1 MVAQLLPVAPGIR
14 SRGRAPVT
22 LRHSHPPTADRGVLL
37 GAANTSGS
45 AGAPPRQP
53 QPPAFSQGHRVSLRP
68 EDIWGWPWEGS
79 LSCAVGWGGTAF
91 SGPAL
96 TWPAGGAPAEALA
109 GLPAPEA
116 HPGLSAARWAFV
128 PGGSGLTSP
137 GPRVTACLRAPL
149 QGVAK
154 EETELRFRQLTME
167 YQALQ
172 RAYALLQE
180 QVGGTLDAE
189 REVKV

>member
-1 MVAQLLPVAPGIR
+1 MQGPRVRTAWLAG
-14 SRGRAPVT
+14 G
-22 LRHSHPPTADRGVLL
+22 PPPSPDL
-37 GAANTSGS
+37 GAASSAFHPRAQGVPLGS
-45 AGAPPRQP
+45 PVEAR
-53 QPPAFSQGHRVSLRP
+53 
-68 EDIWGWPWEGS
+68 
-79 LSCAVGWGGTAF
+79 
-91 SGPAL
+91 L
-96 TWPAGGAPAEALA
+96 TL
-109 GLPAPEA
+109 
-116 HPGLSAARWAFV
+116 
-128 PGGSGLTSP
+128 
-137 GPRVTACLRAPL
+137 CLCAPL

>member
-1 MVAQLLPVAPGIR
+1 MLA
-14 SRGRAPVT
+14 
-22 LRHSHPPTADRGVLL
+22 
-37 GAANTSGS
+37 
-45 AGAPPRQP
+45 
-53 QPPAFSQGHRVSLRP
+53 
-68 EDIWGWPWEGS
+68 
-79 LSCAVGWGGTAF
+79 
-91 SGPAL
+91 
-96 TWPAGGAPAEALA
+96 AGGADVGFLLMP
-109 GLPAPEA
+109 P
-116 HPGLSAARWAFV
+116 
-128 PGGSGLTSP
+128 
-137 GPRVTACLRAPL
+137 

>member
-1 MVAQLLPVAPGIR
+1 MAV
-14 SRGRAPVT
+14 GREPE
-22 LRHSHPPTADRGVLL
+22 LCGGVGRNRLL
-37 GAANTSGS
+37 GPS
-45 AGAPPRQP
+45 AHLAR
-53 QPPAFSQGHRVSLRP
+53 R
-68 EDIWGWPWEGS
+68 
-79 LSCAVGWGGTAF
+79 
-91 SGPAL
+91 
-96 TWPAGGAPAEALA
+96 GAPAEALA

>member
-1 MVAQLLPVAPGIR
+1 MYSQAQVLPD
-14 SRGRAPVT
+14 T
-22 LRHSHPPTADRGVLL
+22 
-37 GAANTSGS
+37 
-45 AGAPPRQP
+45 
-53 QPPAFSQGHRVSLRP
+53 F
-68 EDIWGWPWEGS
+68 
-79 LSCAVGWGGTAF
+79 GG
-91 SGPAL
+91 
-96 TWPAGGAPAEALA
+96 AGGAPAEPLA
-109 GLPAPEA
+109 WLPAPEV
-116 HPGLSAARWAFV
+116 HPGLRAASWAFP

-137 GPRVTACLRAPL
+137 GPQVTPCLCAPV
-149 QGVAK
+149 QSVAK

>member
-1 MVAQLLPVAPGIR
+1 MTLVRNVGSWIGAAWMARGAQLWAH
-14 SRGRAPVT
+14 A
-22 LRHSHPPTADRGVLL
+22 
-37 GAANTSGS
+37 SG
-45 AGAPPRQP
+45 PPRGQSA
-53 QPPAFSQGHRVSLRP
+53 QAVS
-68 EDIWGWPWEGS
+68 
-79 LSCAVGWGGTAF
+79 
-91 SGPAL
+91 
-96 TWPAGGAPAEALA
+96 
-109 GLPAPEA
+109 
-116 HPGLSAARWAFV
+116 
-128 PGGSGLTSP
+128 
-137 GPRVTACLRAPL
+137 RAPL